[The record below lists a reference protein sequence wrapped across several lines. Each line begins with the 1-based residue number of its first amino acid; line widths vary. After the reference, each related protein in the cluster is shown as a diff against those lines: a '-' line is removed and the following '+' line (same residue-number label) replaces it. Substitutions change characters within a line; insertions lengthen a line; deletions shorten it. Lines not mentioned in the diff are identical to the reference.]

1 MTAAS
6 DNFYTVKQ
14 VNSMAQSHVGSKII
28 KPVYF
33 KILSDRD
40 LKQHNVLLVGDSP
53 VDSMEIEFD
62 PSVLQDMIRKS
73 RFLFPGTIV
82 MGHMLEFRRR
92 GVVFVSPNAHLTII
106 PSSKLVPP
114 HIAET
119 LVPLQCETARKDL
132 SLKDLSQTTST
143 TGVSEQVWLKIVEKF
158 ESGKNKEQ
166 GKQCMILKVVDHSS
180 RMVFKIWKAS
190 HSVLVNNL
198 KVGDFWKFRNLVVK
212 HQLRKETGLE
222 EIYLQFVPAHTL
234 MEKMDE
240 SEIALLPPIPME
252 YNLGDAIFQGNII
265 EMSKFEWVDL
275 CHLCR
280 NQTSIHNCKQHTHG
294 PETNLKSYSFLM
306 VGFDQDSCKK
316 EFMVRKSEV
325 EDFRDKSIT
334 LQEEDDGDEV
344 GDGNKALTEAFH
356 KLMNQPLQVIYN
368 INAKTQDL
376 YATHISI
383 IGTIAAGAGAG
394 AGGESK
400 RKNKKIR
407 TAGAAGAA
415 GAADEASPNKK
426 TKYE

>member
-1 MTAAS
+1 MSAAS

-92 GVVFVSPNAHLTII
+92 GVVFVSRNAHLTII

-119 LVPLQCETARKDL
+119 LVPLQCETARKDV

-190 HSVLVNNL
+190 HAALVNNL

-212 HQLRKETGLE
+212 HQVRKETGLE
-222 EIYLQFVPAHTL
+222 EIYLQFLPAYTL
-234 MEKMDE
+234 MEKMTE
-240 SEIALLPPIPME
+240 SEIAVLPPIPME
-252 YNLGDAIFQGNII
+252 YNLGDATFQGNII

-275 CHLCR
+275 CHLCP

-383 IGTIAAGAGAG
+383 IGTIAAAG
-394 AGGESK
+394 GGESK
-400 RKNKKIR
+400 KKNKKIR
-407 TAGAAGAA
+407 TAAAAAAGAAA
-415 GAADEASPNKK
+415 GAADEASANKK